1 MPSRARVTERRCRTE
16 DEPMTDYPIPWR
28 LSRRHCA
35 LLFASLAAVGLPA
48 SASAQELHALARV
61 LVHIKPPEKP
71 PQFSFATAAG
81 AHRTL
86 ADYRGKGV
94 LLNIWAT
101 WCGPCVAEMPALD
114 QLATKI
120 AADEIV
126 VLPVSI
132 DTKGLPAV
140 KEFYA
145 THHIEHLPI
154 LLDPDGAVARV
165 LKLPGIPASLIIDRE
180 GRVVGHVL
188 GAIAWDKPEAIAVIR
203 KLIGAKG

>member
-1 MPSRARVTERRCRTE
+1 MADQSS
-16 DEPMTDYPIPWR
+16 PWR
-28 LSRRHCA
+28 ISRRHCA
-35 LLFASLAAVGLPA
+35 LLLASLATAGLPA
-48 SASAQELHALARV
+48 SALAEDLHSLARV
-61 LVHIKPPEKP
+61 LVHVKPPEKP
-71 PQFSFATAAG
+71 PRFTFETATG
-81 AHRTL
+81 AHQTL
-86 ADYRGKGV
+86 ADYGDKGLV
-94 LLNIWAT
+94 LNVWAT

-120 AADEIV
+120 AGDGIV
-126 VLPVSI
+126 VLPISI
-132 DTKGLPAV
+132 DAKGLPAV

-165 LKLPGIPASLIIDRE
+165 LKLPGIPASLFIDRE